1 MVGDLMNDFIKGY
14 NGDFI
19 YISSEIFPPTSFLY
33 RDRTIIKQESVY
45 DIKEYVLR
53 MSKLMEIGDL
63 NMKLFQDNIDDV
75 LELIM
80 NEKGIHKISLKI

>member
-1 MVGDLMNDFIKGY
+1 MNDFIKGY

-45 DIKEYVLR
+45 DIKEYVNR

-63 NMKLFQDNIDDV
+63 NMKLFEDNIDDV

-80 NEKGIHKISLKI
+80 NEKGIHKISLKT